1 MVQILLGSD
10 SREANDMPARSAADS
25 PLISGS
31 FEPIEPCA
39 NSHTTAKNRAAGSEA
54 TAVKTIG
61 KIVRFK
67 AENRHLT
74 LPWVAFLSFLVTGAV
89 LLGWDLIEHTYQSD
103 ASETYVHRMHI
114 ARGIST
120 GVLVSVGIA
129 ALLIRSRKRHDA
141 SVATLQ
147 QELIRRER
155 LAAVGELAGGV
166 AHEIRN
172 PLAGIGGAL
181 TMLAR
186 EMPADADTQE
196 VMREVQ
202 TQIRRMERL
211 VQDLLAYARPGML
224 QSEWVDVHA
233 ILKQAVESIAR
244 RQIDSKID
252 FVLDFDPDI
261 PEIYADP
268 RDLEQ
273 AFGNLLLNA
282 AQAIPEQGTIAVR
295 TRRCGGNIQIS
306 IRDDGVGID
315 AEIRDKIFEPFFT
328 TKARGTGLGLS
339 LVRRAVENYDG
350 EIRVDSAPGEGSVFV
365 LTLPVQSGRPDSAPE
380 RRALSG

>member
-1 MVQILLGSD
+1 V
-10 SREANDMPARSAADS
+10 
-25 PLISGS
+25 
-31 FEPIEPCA
+31 
-39 NSHTTAKNRAAGSEA
+39 
-54 TAVKTIG
+54 TAVKTIK
-61 KIVRFK
+61 KITRFK
-67 AENRHLT
+67 VENRHLT
-74 LPWVAFLSFLVTGAV
+74 LPWIAFLSFIVTGAV
-89 LLGWDLIEHTYQSD
+89 LLGWDLIEHTYQAD
-103 ASETYVHRMHI
+103 ASEVYVHRMHI

-147 QELIRRER
+147 QELIRSER

-172 PLAGIGGAL
+172 PLAGIDGAL
-181 TMLAR
+181 TMLVR
-186 EMPADADTQE
+186 EMPADVDTQE
-196 VMREVQ
+196 VMREIQ
-202 TQIRRMERL
+202 KQIHRMERL

-224 QSEWVDVHA
+224 RSEWVDVHS
-233 ILKQAVESIAR
+233 ILKPAVEAIAR

-252 FVLDFDPDI
+252 FVLDFDSDI
-261 PEIYADP
+261 PAIYADP

-282 AQAIPEQGTIAVR
+282 VQAIPEEGTVEVR

-306 IRDDGVGID
+306 IRDDGIGMNGDV
-315 AEIRDKIFEPFFT
+315 RDKIFEPFFT

-339 LVRRAVENYDG
+339 LVRRAVENYEG
-350 EIRVDSAPGEGSVFV
+350 EIRVDSAPGEGSAFIF
-365 LTLPVQSGRPDSAPE
+365 TLPGQPGRGDTAPE
-380 RRALSG
+380 RRTLSS

>member
-1 MVQILLGSD
+1 
-10 SREANDMPARSAADS
+10 
-25 PLISGS
+25 
-31 FEPIEPCA
+31 
-39 NSHTTAKNRAAGSEA
+39 
-54 TAVKTIG
+54 VKTI
-61 KIVRFK
+61 KTIARLK
-67 AENRHLT
+67 AESRHLT
-74 LPWVAFLSFLVTGAV
+74 LPWVAFLSFIVTGAV
-89 LLGWDLIEHTYQSD
+89 LLGWDLIEHTYQSN
-103 ASETYVHRMHI
+103 ASAVYVHRMHI

-172 PLAGIGGAL
+172 PLAGIDGAL
-181 TMLAR
+181 TMLSR

-196 VMREVQ
+196 VMREIQ
-202 TQIRRMERL
+202 KQIHRMERL

-233 ILKQAVESIAR
+233 ILTQAVESIAR
-244 RQIDSKID
+244 RQIDSKIN
-252 FVLDFDPDI
+252 FVLDFDSDI
-261 PEIYADP
+261 PAIYADP

-282 AQAIPEQGTIAVR
+282 AQAIPEEGTVVVS
-295 TRRCGGNIQIS
+295 TRRCGGNVQIS
-306 IRDDGVGID
+306 IRDDGIGMN

-339 LVRRAVENYDG
+339 LVRRAVENYGG
-350 EIRVDSAPGEGSVFV
+350 EIRVDSSPGEGSAFVF
-365 LTLPVQSGRPDSAPE
+365 TLPAQPIRGDTAPA
-380 RRALSG
+380 RRALSS